1 MFVKPITM
9 QDKVEDLKSSLH
21 VLYNPKPIILLSEK
35 QKTKTCSENKLKVMK
50 TRKQVQQTGNKKR
63 NKRRRCYGFE

>member
-1 MFVKPITM
+1 MCCIEPFKVCMFVKPITM

-35 QKTKTCSENKLKVMK
+35 QKTNSKS
-50 TRKQVQQTGNKKR
+50 
-63 NKRRRCYGFE
+63 